1 MIAEESGLQLPQR
14 EEFSIDIAFAVEEF
28 NFFD

>member
-1 MIAEESGLQLPQR
+1 MIAEESGLHLPQR
-14 EEFSIDIAFAVEEF
+14 EEFNIDIAFAVEEF